1 MLHIGEWSIKLLMH
15 TVTNIKTKLG
25 YDFILFHEMG
35 HEWWG
40 NYLSV
45 SDWSD
50 FWIHEGFDTYAEALY
65 IEENLGKNALK
76 SFLKNRYKNIKN
88 QHPVVPQKNGT
99 TKLLSG
105 NDVYYKGAYVLHTL
119 RYLIGDK
126 VFKSSIKEFLHMPKE
141 LPNNQTS
148 TDEFI
153 SLIEENTGLDLSW
166 FFKIYLY
173 NASLPDLNIKKV
185 LSGNKQFVD
194 LWWENEGFKMP
205 IEVAYKSFDGQRKRK
220 ISFKRRAF

>member
-1 MLHIGEWSIKLLMH
+1 
-15 TVTNIKTKLG
+15 
-25 YDFILFHEMG
+25 
-35 HEWWG
+35 
-40 NYLSV
+40 
-45 SDWSD
+45 
-50 FWIHEGFDTYAEALY
+50 
-65 IEENLGKNALK
+65 
-76 SFLKNRYKNIKN
+76 
-88 QHPVVPQKNGT
+88 
-99 TKLLSG
+99 
-105 NDVYYKGAYVLHTL
+105 
-119 RYLIGDK
+119 
-126 VFKSSIKEFLHMPKE
+126 MPKE

-205 IEVAYKSFDGQRKRK
+205 IEVAYKSFDGQRQRK
-220 ISFKRRAF
+220 ISLSDVPFRIGIAADSDLKIDPNGHILFNKIIKWEAYEKINSRFSPAGVSVLCVY